1 MCFFARIRRL
11 WNMGKEMDGL
21 KEAMTLMGS
30 AVEEGVDEIK
40 KLADQLVACAA
51 TPMVPED
58 AATLN
63 EVATSLRA
71 MAERLHGAVY
81 PPSSSVPLEPHDDDM
96 TGGA

>member
-1 MCFFARIRRL
+1 MCIFARIRRI
-11 WNMGKEMDGL
+11 WNMGKEMDDL

-40 KLADQLVACAA
+40 KLADQLAVCAA

-81 PPSSSVPLEPHDDDM
+81 PPSSYVPPEPHDDDM